1 MDKHF
6 LRYSMFLFTAGIL
19 DLPPNPEISKKAQ
32 PRQGQSSFF
41 LSPVNIEVSSSSHR
55 EVFCKKGLK
64 NSQNSQENTC
74 IRVTFYRVLA
84 RSYLMTL
91 CVILSIHVNFPIT
104 SRCVLKAPI
113 QRKKVNCV
121 TLLEKAFFV
130 SKRRFYG
137 IVHHVVFHYFFHL
150 ITICVFFPCFFIYH
164 LSIIFAI
171 SCSLHAVLSQY
182 S

>member
-1 MDKHF
+1 M
-6 LRYSMFLFTAGIL
+6 
-19 DLPPNPEISKKAQ
+19 
-32 PRQGQSSFF
+32 
-41 LSPVNIEVSSSSHR
+41 SSSSHR
-55 EVFCKKGLK
+55 EVFCKRGLK
-64 NSQNSQENTC
+64 NSQHSQECAC

-84 RSYLMTL
+84 RPYLMTL

-137 IVHHVVFHYFFHL
+137 IVHHVVFDYFFHL
-150 ITICVFFPCFFIYH
+150 ITICVFFPRFFIYH

-171 SCSLHAVLSQY
+171 SRSLRAVLSQY
-182 S
+182 SWKRVVKKEKISRRKYSVDALANTATIRSSHWRCSVRKGVLRNL

>member
-1 MDKHF
+1 M
-6 LRYSMFLFTAGIL
+6 
-19 DLPPNPEISKKAQ
+19 
-32 PRQGQSSFF
+32 
-41 LSPVNIEVSSSSHR
+41 SSSSHR

-182 S
+182 SWKRVVKKEKISRRKYSVDTLANTATIRSSHWRCSVRKGVLRKL